1 MSDTKEGE
9 YLPYDPDAEEERGA
23 EQEYDDEVLSN
34 EEMLNFSQ
42 KIRKGLVSEMT
53 RKGMP
58 VDKDERTSL
67 LQALRDMDQTSVNR
81 LRLDVDK
88 ENNAGNR
95 AAQEIVN
102 RLYQANPYGLRA
114 RPGEERDTIP
124 EPSLDELPD
133 IEFTEGEKEVGLI
146 TETASDFLKRMEDE
160 D

>member
-1 MSDTKEGE
+1 MSDDVEGE
-9 YLPYDPDAEEERGA
+9 YLPYDGNAEEE
-23 EQEYDDEVLSN
+23 QDDGVLSN

-42 KIRKGLVSEMT
+42 KIRKELVSDMT
-53 RKGMP
+53 RAGMP
-58 VDKDERTSL
+58 ADKDERSTL

-114 RPGEERDTIP
+114 RPGEERDDIP
-124 EPSLDELPD
+124 EPDVGEIPE
-133 IEFTEGEKEVGLI
+133 IEFSEGEKEVGLI

-160 D
+160 K

>member
-1 MSDTKEGE
+1 MSDDMEGE
-9 YLPYDPDAEEERGA
+9 FLPYDPDTEEENGSAR
-23 EQEYDDEVLSN
+23 ELDDEVLSN

-42 KIRKGLVSEMT
+42 KIRKGLVSDMT

-58 VDKDERTSL
+58 EDKDERSTL

-102 RLYQANPYGLRA
+102 RLYQVNPYGLRA
-114 RPGEERDTIP
+114 RPGEERDDIP
-124 EPSLDELPD
+124 EPEVGEIPE
-133 IEFTEGEKEVGLI
+133 IEFSEGEKEVGLI
-146 TETASDFLKRMEDE
+146 TETASDFLKRMDE
-160 D
+160 EK